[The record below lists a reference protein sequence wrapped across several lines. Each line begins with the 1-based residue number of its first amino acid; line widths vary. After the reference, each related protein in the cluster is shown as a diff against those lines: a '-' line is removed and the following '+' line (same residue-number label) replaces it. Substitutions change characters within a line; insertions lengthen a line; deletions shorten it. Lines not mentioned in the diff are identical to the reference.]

1 MRVQPDLF
9 EEQLPPPR
17 ESRINEHGILE
28 ALEFLR
34 TPTTGNRPA
43 AYAEIR
49 LAYWR
54 GQFFWST
61 DVNLVTEGSSF
72 APGVKWKGTSAPD
85 RFNAIAA
92 AAESIRKSLSRRNR
106 PGDAKKIL
114 GWLDKVF
121 CQQPV
126 TIPPENWSH

>member
-1 MRVQPDLF
+1 MSIQPDLF

-17 ESRINEHGILE
+17 ESRLNENGILE
-28 ALEFLR
+28 ALEVLR
-34 TPTTGNRPA
+34 MRTAKSRPES
-43 AYAEIR
+43 YAEIR

-61 DVNLVTEGSSF
+61 DVSLVTEGSSF
-72 APGVKWKGTSAPD
+72 APGVKWKGTAAPD

-92 AAESIRKSLSRRNR
+92 AAESIRKDLARRNNPR
-106 PGDAKKIL
+106 DAKKIL

-126 TIPPENWSH
+126 TIPPDNWSH